1 MVRTVLIYECA
12 GGHGECLP
20 SYYEYFKE
28 LDFKIDFILDKKVFE
43 DKPLWMLN
51 NLNIFKI
58 NTPAIENDKHIKEVS
73 LIGDKLFSYD
83 FYFIATLNKH
93 TYPFVEYLLKSGIDT
108 NKILFQ
114 NHLNTEYF
122 LKNSNNNTH
131 LIKNGF
137 VLTKSPDFP
146 SLPPIKNNCNKF
158 KNKIEKPFNSL
169 NILITGLDKIHF
181 EYFEKFVKVVDKLN
195 KENKS
200 IKINVTGIRRR
211 GNYNLPKSENVN
223 YCGRVNFEELTN
235 LYVSNDFLMTFFDKN
250 NTKFKEE
257 HHSFLK
263 GRVSGSR
270 NMSIIYGIPL
280 LVQEPYQK
288 AWNLND
294 NNSISYENTNY
305 ESLLLSL
312 FNIKPEYYNN
322 IIDNLLNIQKQ
333 EVDLCIKNLKNKIE
347 FFEYKNSLPDL
358 VYIVKKDE
366 KNEDLRYSLRSVE
379 KFVPHNKIWIVGYK
393 PSWVTNVEYLPV
405 IQNGNK
411 WNNSITNILAACNCT
426 KISKEFILMNDDFF
440 AIKPISNLLDSI
452 NVSLGLLQNA
462 VNEHEAKKSDSAWG
476 KAFKYVN
483 ELLKDLNIEEPYYN
497 YESHTPLLINKQK
510 YLEVMNLPKVQ
521 KFMKTSKVLHKRSL
535 YRNIDK
541 LKPEILSK
549 DVKILQHT
557 DDTLERIKICDWLSV
572 YDGQV
577 GNPSFKD
584 LNTLL
589 RTLFASCSEYE
600 FKNKTKTK
608 SKDKFVFGSKKRP
621 Y

>member
-1 MVRTVLIYECA
+1 M
-12 GGHGECLP
+12 
-20 SYYEYFKE
+20 
-28 LDFKIDFILDKKVFE
+28 
-43 DKPLWMLN
+43 
-51 NLNIFKI
+51 
-58 NTPAIENDKHIKEVS
+58 
-73 LIGDKLFSYD
+73 
-83 FYFIATLNKH
+83 
-93 TYPFVEYLLKSGIDT
+93 
-108 NKILFQ
+108 
-114 NHLNTEYF
+114 
-122 LKNSNNNTH
+122 
-131 LIKNGF
+131 
-137 VLTKSPDFP
+137 
-146 SLPPIKNNCNKF
+146 
-158 KNKIEKPFNSL
+158 
-169 NILITGLDKIHF
+169 
-181 EYFEKFVKVVDKLN
+181 
-195 KENKS
+195 
-200 IKINVTGIRRR
+200 
-211 GNYNLPKSENVN
+211 N

-250 NTKFKEE
+250 NTKFKED

-294 NNSISYENTNY
+294 NDSISYKNTDY

-312 FNIKPEYYNN
+312 FNIKPEYYND

-393 PSWVTNVEYLPV
+393 PSWITNVEYLPV
-405 IQNGNK
+405 PQNGNK
-411 WNNSITNILAACNCT
+411 WDNYIKNILTACNCN

-440 AIKPISNLLDSI
+440 AIKPITNLLDSI
-452 NVSLGLLQNA
+452 NVSLGSLKEA
-462 VNEHEAKKSDSAWG
+462 VDKHKAKKSDSAWG
-476 KAFKYVN
+476 KAFGYVD

-541 LKPEILSK
+541 LNPKTLSK
-549 DVKILQHT
+549 DVKILQHS

-572 YDGQV
+572 YDGQI
-577 GNPSFKD
+577 GNPSFKE

-589 RTLFASCSEYE
+589 KTLFPNKCIYE
-600 FKNKTKTK
+600 NSSTTIKIKP
-608 SKDKFVFGSKKRP
+608 KDKFVFGSKKRP
-621 Y
+621 H

>member
-1 MVRTVLIYECA
+1 MARTVLIYECA

-28 LDFKIDFILDKKVFE
+28 LNFEIDFILDKKVFE

-73 LIGDKLFSYD
+73 LIGNKLFSYD
-83 FYFIATLNKH
+83 FYFVATLNKH
-93 TYPFVEYLLKSGIDT
+93 TYPFVEYLLKNGISYT
-108 NKILFQ
+108 QILFQ
-114 NHLNTEYF
+114 NHLNTDYF
-122 LKNSNNNTH
+122 LKNTNNNTK
-131 LIKNGF
+131 LLKSGF
-137 VLTKSPDFP
+137 VLTQSPDFP

-158 KNKIEKPFNSL
+158 KNKIKKSFDNL

-200 IKINVTGIRRR
+200 IKVNVTGIRRR

-250 NTKFKEE
+250 NTKFKED

-288 AWNLND
+288 AWNLDN
-294 NNSISYENTNY
+294 NNSIPYENTDY

-322 IIDNLLNIQKQ
+322 IIDNLLDIQKQ
-333 EVDLCIKNLKNKIE
+333 EVDLCIKNLKSKIE

-366 KNEDLRYSLRSVE
+366 KNEDLKYSLRSVE

-405 IQNGNK
+405 IQSGNK

-440 AIKPISNLLDSI
+440 AIKPVSNLLDSI
-452 NVSLGLLQNA
+452 NVSLGLLQDT
-462 VNEHEAKKSDSAWG
+462 VNKHEAKKSDSAWG

-541 LKPEILSK
+541 LNPKILLK
-549 DVKILQHT
+549 DVKILQHS

-584 LNTLL
+584 LNNLL
-589 RTLFASCSEYE
+589 RTLFPSRSEYE
-600 FKNKTKTK
+600 
-608 SKDKFVFGSKKRP
+608 SKDKVKIKPRDKFIFGSKKRP
-621 Y
+621 H